1 MTAMVRLVVIKHKGG
16 TMGRYDDIINLSPPV
31 SNKHPRMSLENR
43 AAQFSPFAALTG
55 HNEAIKET
63 ERLTDRKIELE
74 EDAITDINRTLMRI
88 KDDIKS
94 QPEVVVTYFVP
105 DYKKSGGKYIT
116 ATVNIKKID
125 ELCNCIITTDNSKI
139 AIHNILSIT

>member
-1 MTAMVRLVVIKHKGG
+1 MVRLADIKRKGG

-31 SNKHPRMSLENR
+31 SKKHPRMSLENR

-74 EDAITDINRTLMRI
+74 EDAINDINRTLLWL
-88 KDDIKS
+88 KDNITA
-94 QPEVVVTYFVP
+94 QPEAIVTYFVP
-105 DYKKSGGKYIT
+105 DYKKSGGKYVT

-125 ELCNCIITTDNSKI
+125 EFCNCIITTDNIKI
-139 AIHNILSIT
+139 AIHNILSIK

>member
-1 MTAMVRLVVIKHKGG
+1 MTVMVRLADIKRKGG

-31 SNKHPRMSLENR
+31 SKKHPRMSLENR

-74 EDAITDINRTLMRI
+74 EDAITDINRTLMWI
-88 KDDIKS
+88 KDNIKS
-94 QPEVVVTYFVP
+94 HPEVVVTYFVP
-105 DYKKSGGKYIT
+105 DYKKNGGKYVT

-125 ELCNCIITTDNSKI
+125 EVCNCIITTNDVKI
-139 AIHNILSIT
+139 AIHNILDIT